1 MRYFLTSLEI
11 ERIVS
16 FLSMILR
23 SDLQYNQGISGCYR
37 VGFLWKT
44 LFISFKTMAG
54 RMFEVVLTLKP

>member
-1 MRYFLTSLEI
+1 MRYFLTSSEI

-16 FLSMILR
+16 FLSLILR
-23 SDLQYNQGISGCYR
+23 SDLQYNQGLSGYYR
-37 VGFLWKT
+37 VRFLWKT